1 MKQLEI
7 QNFPRLTFEMTEAL
21 NQFRINLGF
30 CGGGIKTIMM
40 TSSTP
45 NEGKT
50 FLTMQLWKMM
60 TEVGSSVVMID
71 CDLRKSEVRSLYGLK
86 TARKLLGV
94 PHYLSEKAE
103 LQDVLYQTNVPNGY
117 MIPAATSVT
126 NPTILLENGRL
137 GQMLEQCAQ
146 RFDYVLVDT
155 PPIGTV
161 ADGLNIAPR
170 CDGAVLVVHSGETP
184 RKLVDHS
191 LQLLHRTETPLLVI
205 VLNRMDT
212 GRRSQAY
219 YHRYYRSYYSY
230 QSSYAPE
237 GKS

>member
-7 QNFPRLTFEMTEAL
+7 QNFPKLTFEMAEAL
-21 NQFRINLGF
+21 NQFRLNLGF
-30 CGGGIKTIMM
+30 CGDDIKTIMM

-60 TEVGSSVVMID
+60 AEVGGKVVMVD
-71 CDLRKSEVRSLYGLK
+71 CDLRKSEVRSRYGLK
-86 TARKLLGV
+86 TGRKLLGV
-94 PHYLSEKAE
+94 PHYLSGKAE
-103 LQDVLYQTNVPNGY
+103 WQDVLYQTNIPNGY

-126 NPTILLENGRL
+126 NPTILLEKERF
-137 GQMLEQCAQ
+137 GQMLRQCAQ
-146 RFDYVLVDT
+146 QFDCVLVDT

-161 ADGLNIAPR
+161 ADGLNIAPY
-170 CDGAVLVVHSGETP
+170 CDGTVLVVHSGETP
-184 RKLVDHS
+184 RKLVDNS
-191 LQLLHRTETPLLVI
+191 IQLLHRTETPLLGI

-212 GRRSQAY
+212 GRRSKAY

-237 GKS
+237 GEQ